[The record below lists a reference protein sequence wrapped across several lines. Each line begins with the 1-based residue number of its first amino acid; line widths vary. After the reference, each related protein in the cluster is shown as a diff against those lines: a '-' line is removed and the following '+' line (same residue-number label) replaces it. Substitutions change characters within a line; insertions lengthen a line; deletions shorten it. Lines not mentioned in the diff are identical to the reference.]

1 MNRNKILS
9 TLGPIKSHLIFFLS
23 TWLLLAVYYG
33 DVLYIAEQNSFF
45 STQGTLMQFVT
56 GHRPYGYLWW
66 LGRALLQLF
75 YYPWLGALLTAIMLT
90 LISGLCN
97 YVFRFS
103 RKLFLLQ
110 FLPAFVWLAHCLYQG
125 YDLYYQTETGKILG
139 IPFCILVI
147 LILQSIFM
155 RTFSKKRIH
164 TAFVERDCKRR
175 DNIFRIVTLIALPVI
190 LIAVNEHFRPYV
202 RPTAHMQCALQKED
216 WEEMETTARE
226 CGISARPI
234 AAYYAIALMQTG
246 GITQSLFDIEY
257 NYADIYLHDRSGSK
271 DFGTNYYE
279 ADGNFYA
286 GLLNSAYRNSM
297 ERLTMEGPTALSLKM
312 LAECSLLNGE
322 TKVCDKYLDILESM
336 PFEKKFVEKTRTFNH
351 QPQLIA
357 QDARFSKVLNLLP
370 TNDSFETFYKEPTF
384 LGYNICLMQGRS
396 MDALNA
402 SLAACLY
409 TKLMPEF
416 LMRTEPLIGTAL
428 PRNVEDALTMESKK
442 NTNINRVFNL
452 SELSTSRY
460 DMFLRMAAGYRG
472 QKEEGARAL
481 KEQFLGF
488 YPYYYFYGNLNA
500 TESQNE
506 SKNKSEHSVN

>member
-9 TLGPIKSHLIFFLS
+9 SLGTIKSHLVFFFA
-23 TWLLLAVYYG
+23 TWLLLGLYYG
-33 DVLYIAEQNSFF
+33 DVLYIAQQNSFF
-45 STQGTLMQFVT
+45 STQSILMQFVT
-56 GHRPYGYLWW
+56 SHQPYGYLWW
-66 LGRALLQLF
+66 IGRACLQLF
-75 YYPWLGALLTAIMLT
+75 YYPWLGSLFTALMLSV
-90 LISGLCN
+90 ISGLCN

-103 RKLFLLQ
+103 SKLFLLQ
-110 FLPAFVWLAHCLYQG
+110 FLPAFIWLGHCFYLG

-147 LILQSIFM
+147 LILQSLFM

-164 TAFVERDCKRR
+164 TAFLEKNSNRKSNWIRVS
-175 DNIFRIVTLIALPVI
+175 TLIILPLAFV
-190 LIAVNEHFRPYV
+190 AANEHFRPYV
-202 RPTAHMQCALQKED
+202 RPTAHMQRALQQED
-216 WEEMETTARE
+216 WEEMKNTART
-226 CGISARPI
+226 CGVSARPI

-246 GITQSLFDIEY
+246 EITQSLFDIEY

-286 GLLNSAYRNSM
+286 GLINSAYRNAM
-297 ERLTMEGPTALSLKM
+297 ERLTMEGPTALTLKM

-322 TKVCDKYLDILESM
+322 NKTCDKYLDILETM
-336 PFEKKFVEKTRTFNH
+336 PFEQQFVERTRTLNR

-357 QDARFSKVLNLLP
+357 QDIRFSKVLNLLP
-370 TNDSFETFYKEPTF
+370 SNDSFETLYKEPTF
-384 LGYNICLMQGRS
+384 LGYNICLTQGRS

-409 TKLMPEF
+409 TKLMPDF
-416 LMRTEPLIGTAL
+416 LMRTEPLLNSTL
-428 PRNVEDALTMESKK
+428 PRNVEDALTMASKQ
-442 NTNINRVFNL
+442 NPNISRMFPT
-452 SELSTSRY
+452 SEISNSRY
-460 DMFLRMAAGYRG
+460 ELFLKMAAPYKGK
-472 QKEEGARAL
+472 KEEAARAL

-500 TESQNE
+500 TQSN
-506 SKNKSEHSVN
+506 KNTQKTEQSVN

>member
-1 MNRNKILS
+1 MNRNKTLS
-9 TLGPIKSHLIFFLS
+9 TLGGIKSHLIFFLT
-23 TWLLLAVYYG
+23 TWLLIGIYYG

-45 STQGTLMQFVT
+45 STQSTLMQFVI

-66 LGRALLQLF
+66 AGRALLQLF
-75 YYPWLGALLTAIMLT
+75 YYPWLGALLTTIMLC

-103 RKLFLLQ
+103 KKLFLLQ
-110 FLPAFVWLAHCLYQG
+110 FLPAYIWLAHCFYQG

-139 IPFCILVI
+139 IPLCILII
-147 LILQSIFM
+147 LILQSTFM
-155 RTFSKKRIH
+155 RTFSKKKIYA
-164 TAFVERDCKRR
+164 AFVES
-175 DNIFRIVTLIALPVI
+175 DNNRKGNFIRIAVLIALPI
-190 LIAVNEHFRPYV
+190 ALITANEYFRPYV
-202 RPTAHMQCALQKED
+202 RPTAHMQRALQKED
-216 WEEMETTARE
+216 WEEMKTTAKK

-246 GITQSLFDIEY
+246 EITQSLFDIEY
-257 NYADIYLHDRSGSK
+257 NYTDIYLHDRSGSK
-271 DFGTNYYE
+271 DFGTNYYQ

-286 GLLNSAYRNSM
+286 GLLNSAYRNAM
-297 ERLTMEGPTALSLKM
+297 ERLTMEGPTAMTLKM

-322 TKVCDKYLDILESM
+322 SNVCDKYLDILGTM
-336 PFEKKFVEKTRTFNH
+336 PFEKKFVEKTRTLNH
-351 QPQLIA
+351 QKQLVA
-357 QDARFSKVLNLLP
+357 QETRLSKILNLLP
-370 TNDSFETFYKEPTF
+370 TNDTFETFYKEPTF

-409 TKLMPEF
+409 TKLMPDF
-416 LMRTEPLIGTAL
+416 LIRTEPLINTAL
-428 PRNVEDALTMESKK
+428 SRNVEDALTMESKK
-442 NTNINRVFNL
+442 NPNINRAFNL

-460 DMFLRMAAGYRG
+460 DMFLKMAARYRG
-472 QKEEGARAL
+472 EREEGARAL

-500 TESQNE
+500 TKSQNE
-506 SKNKSEHSVN
+506 TKNKSEHSVN

>member
-9 TLGPIKSHLIFFLS
+9 SLGAVKSHLIFFLA

-45 STQGTLMQFVT
+45 STESTLMQFVT

-75 YYPWLGALLTAIMLT
+75 YYPWLGALFTAIMLT

-103 RKLFLLQ
+103 KKLFLLQ
-110 FLPAFVWLAHCLYQG
+110 FLPAFVWLAHCFYQG

-139 IPFCILVI
+139 IPFCILII
-147 LILQSIFM
+147 LILQSLFM

-164 TAFVERDCKRR
+164 TAFLERDCTRKE
-175 DNIFRIVTLIALPVI
+175 NITRIISLIVLPVI
-190 LIAVNEHFRPYV
+190 LIIANEHFRPYV

-216 WEEMETTARE
+216 WEEMKATARE
-226 CGISARPI
+226 CGVSARPI

-246 GITQSLFDIEY
+246 EITQSLFDIEY
-257 NYADIYLHDRSGSK
+257 NYADIHLHDRGGAK

-286 GLLNSAYRNSM
+286 GLLNSAYRNAM

-312 LAECSLLNGE
+312 LAECSLLNEE
-322 TKVCDKYLDILESM
+322 TKVCDKYLDILASM
-336 PFEKKFVEKTRTFNH
+336 PFEKSFVERTRSLNR
-351 QPQLIA
+351 QPQLIT
-357 QDARFSKVLNLLP
+357 QNTRYNKVLNLLP
-370 TNDSFETFYKEPTF
+370 SYDSFETFYKEPTF

-409 TKLMPEF
+409 TKLMPDF
-416 LMRTEPLIGTAL
+416 LIRTEPLIGTAL
-428 PRNVEDALTMESKK
+428 PRNVEDALTMESKR
-442 NTNINRVFNL
+442 NPNINRAFSL
-452 SELSTSRY
+452 SELSTGRY
-460 DMFLRMAAGYRG
+460 DMFLRMAAPYKG

-481 KEQFLGF
+481 KKQFLGF
-488 YPYYYFYGNLNA
+488 YPYYYYYGNLNA
-500 TESQNE
+500 TK
-506 SKNKSEHSVN
+506 SKNETENKTEQRVN